1 LCSSNK
7 GYVFFVCVVFG
18 CALFYCQKIKRKDV
32 VNLKVIM
39 CERCGANEMH
49 EEGNYFVCDY
59 CGSKFLKET
68 KAERIF
74 SVEGSLSNV
83 NSLHRDLGNLTGGI
97 SLESD
102 IERLLQK
109 CRTDPKNKRKY
120 INLILD
126 IDPDN
131 TDIYK
136 V

>member
-1 LCSSNK
+1 M
-7 GYVFFVCVVFG
+7 
-18 CALFYCQKIKRKDV
+18 
-32 VNLKVIM
+32 VNLKVII
-39 CERCGANEMH
+39 CERCGANELH

-68 KAERIF
+68 KSERLFIGGTSF
-74 SVEGSLSNV
+74 ESE
-83 NSLHRDLGNLTGGI
+83 NSLGKNLGNLTGGI
-97 SLESD
+97 SLNSD

-131 TDIYK
+131 TDVYK
-136 V
+136 I